1 MIHMFSGR
9 EITVAKPEDDNEVID
24 ADMMMKMSR
33 MTMMMIMMMVTSA
46 SREIVNFKF
55 FNGTEITMASP
66 KF

>member
-1 MIHMFSGR
+1 M
-9 EITVAKPEDDNEVID
+9 AKPEDDNEVID

-46 SREIVNFKF
+46 SREIVNFKV